1 MAASEAASATIA
13 ATAATAATVA
23 PTAMTVASRIIP
35 ASVKDYDELTQPN
48 FQWNAA
54 IDTMLADWCDHSKC
68 FAWMHTQSFQRYNT
82 RSMVMSIGTNSF
94 ISLSGVANLIIGQT
108 TDSTTGSIIFG
119 CISIFIGIVNMIQ
132 EKFAFAALATDF
144 KRSAQEWG
152 YVTRKIEEQLAIPYS
167 GRKDCAT
174 FLKYIKQDIN
184 SIADTNSLIPE
195 DIRISCSKKFSAIK
209 DFDIPDI
216 CGQMEHTAVYVDEV
230 PVVPNIPA

>member
-1 MAASEAASATIA
+1 
-13 ATAATAATVA
+13 
-23 PTAMTVASRIIP
+23 
-35 ASVKDYDELTQPN
+35 
-48 FQWNAA
+48 
-54 IDTMLADWCDHSKC
+54 
-68 FAWMHTQSFQRYNT
+68 
-82 RSMVMSIGTNSF
+82 
-94 ISLSGVANLIIGQT
+94 
-108 TDSTTGSIIFG
+108 
-119 CISIFIGIVNMIQ
+119 MIQ